1 MIALL
6 YTAPRPVTLALTRDP
21 YPDPKPSPKPKPRPN
36 PSPSRSPSQARE
48 QLRACL
54 SLETDAPPAGSEVGS
69 DAASEDDEVS
79 FVGGASTYDPHTSE
93 VVRLTLTLPL
103 PLTLGL
109 TLPVTL
115 TPNASPSP

>member
-6 YTAPRPVTLALTRDP
+6 DTAPRPVTLNLTRGP
-21 YPDPKPSPKPKPRPN
+21 CPDPKLRRKPKPRPN
-36 PSPSRSPSQARE
+36 ANRSRSRSPSPSQARE

-54 SLETDAPPAGSEVGS
+54 SLETDAPPAGSEAGS

-93 VVRLTLTLPL
+93 VVRVRVRVRAT
-103 PLTLGL
+103 
-109 TLPVTL
+109 
-115 TPNASPSP
+115 ARARAEIS

>member
-6 YTAPRPVTLALTRDP
+6 STAPRPVTLTLTRGP
-21 YPDPKPSPKPKPRPN
+21 CPDPKLRRKPKPRPN
-36 PSPSRSPSQARE
+36 ANPSRSRSPSQARE

-54 SLETDAPPAGSEVGS
+54 SLETDTPPAGSEAGS

-109 TLPVTL
+109 TLPLTL
-115 TPNASPSP
+115 TPRA